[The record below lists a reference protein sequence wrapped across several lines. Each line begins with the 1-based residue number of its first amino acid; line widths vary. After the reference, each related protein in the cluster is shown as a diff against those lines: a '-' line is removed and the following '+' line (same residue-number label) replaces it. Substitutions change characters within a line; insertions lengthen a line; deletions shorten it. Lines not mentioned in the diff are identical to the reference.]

1 MSLIQPCETEKFKCL
16 GRRIFVRLKSKL
28 NFLAGVFLKI
38 AAFFGIKTEGVRK
51 WQKIKKMSF

>member
-38 AAFFGIKTEGVRK
+38 AAFFWHKN
-51 WQKIKKMSF
+51 